1 MPTATM
7 KTDYYEI
14 LSIERTASDGEIKT
28 AYRKLAMQ
36 FHPDRNPNNPE
47 AEEKFKECSEAYQ
60 VLSDADKR
68 AAYDRY
74 GHAGVNG
81 AGGFPGGGSPF
92 QGRAT
97 STTSSAIS
105 SARCSTWAAAIAAPP
120 ASSAAAISS
129 ST

>member
-1 MPTATM
+1 M
-7 KTDYYEI
+7 KLDYYEL
-14 LSIERTASDGEIKT
+14 LSVERTASDGEIKT

-47 AEEKFKECSEAYQ
+47 AEEKFKACSEAYQ
-60 VLSDADKR
+60 VLSDPDKR

-81 AGGFPGGGSPF
+81 SGNPSPAAAAPSS
-92 QGRAT
+92 RAT
-97 STTSSAIS
+97 SATSSAIS
-105 SARCSTWAAAIAAPP
+105 SAKCSTWAATAAPRV
-120 ASSAAAISS
+120 SSVVATSS